1 MGLCSHTKNQYQKF
15 KKFFLLLL
23 KKAIL
28 YNIFSIG
35 GFMSDTP
42 VLDRILFSEEQLA
55 TRVAELGRQISADYR
70 GKQPLFVGILR
81 GCILFYSDLMKNISV
96 DCNMDFMCLSSYAG
110 TSSTGQVRTMLDLR
124 ESIKGRHVVVV
135 EDIVDTGL
143 TLEYLMTNLKS
154 RGAASIEICCLL
166 DKPCNRKAEIHP
178 KYVGFTVENEFVIGY
193 GLDYNELYRNL
204 PYIGVFRKQ

>member
-1 MGLCSHTKNQYQKF
+1 MPEN
-15 KKFFLLLL
+15 
-23 KKAIL
+23 
-28 YNIFSIG
+28 
-35 GFMSDTP
+35 P
-42 VLDRILFSEEQLA
+42 VLERVLFSEQQLA
-55 TRVAELGRQISADYR
+55 DRVAELGRQISADYR

-81 GCILFYSDLMKNISV
+81 GCILFYADLMKHISV

-143 TLEYLMTNLKS
+143 TLNYLMGNLQN

-166 DKPCNRKAEIHP
+166 DKPCNRKADIHP
-178 KYVGFTVENEFVIGY
+178 KYVGFTVGDEFVIGY

-204 PYIGVFRKQ
+204 PYIGVFRK